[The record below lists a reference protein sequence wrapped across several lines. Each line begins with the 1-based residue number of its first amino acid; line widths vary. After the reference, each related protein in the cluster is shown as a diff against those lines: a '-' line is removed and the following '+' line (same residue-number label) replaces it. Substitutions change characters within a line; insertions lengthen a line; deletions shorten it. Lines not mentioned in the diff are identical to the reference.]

1 MNTKTLFKGGF
12 VFDGK
17 GKLLEDTA
25 VLIENDRIADMAQ
38 KETFAGFS
46 GEIVDTRGA
55 TLMPG
60 LTDCHVHLCHEGSAD
75 PSNVLARLQPGGIT
89 LKVLENAQ
97 LSLRHGITSLRD
109 CGGTQFLEFPV
120 RDAVNEGRFQ
130 GPTIHLSGHMIC
142 MTGGHGSR
150 WGRIADGCEEVLK
163 AVREQIHAGCDIV
176 KIMATGGVMTPGV
189 NPKDAHYTAEEMAC
203 AIREAHRLNKRTAT
217 HAQGTEGILNAVRG
231 GITSIEHGVY
241 LDDRCIDE
249 MVEAGTYLVPTISAL
264 HNILANRDRGI
275 PAYMV
280 EKAEQVELAQRNSLL
295 SFYRAGGL
303 IAMGTDAG
311 TPFNLHG
318 ANGWEL
324 KLLVDYGIAEK
335 DALRAGCYAGADL
348 MGLPEQGHISKGA
361 VADLLLVKGNPLE
374 DITMAGDFH
383 NHLAVYKKGQLVR

>member
-1 MNTKTLFKGGF
+1 MNTKILFTGGL

-17 GKLLEDTA
+17 GKLLENIA
-25 VLIENDRIADMAQ
+25 VLIENNRIAEVAP

-46 GEIVDTRGA
+46 EKIVDTEGG

-60 LTDCHVHLCHEGSAD
+60 LTDCHVHLCYEGSVD
-75 PSNVLARLQPGGIT
+75 PSIALARLSPGEIT
-89 LKVLENAQ
+89 LTALENAQ
-97 LSLRHGITSLRD
+97 LSLRRGITSLRD
-109 CGGTQFLEFPV
+109 CGGTRFLEFPV
-120 RDAVNEGRFQ
+120 RDTVNRGRFQ

-150 WGRIADGCEEVLK
+150 WGRIADGCDEVVK
-163 AVREQIHAGCDIV
+163 AVREQIHAGCDFV

-203 AIREAHRLNKRTAT
+203 AILEAHRLNKRTAT

-231 GITSIEHGVY
+231 GITSIEHGVF

-249 MVEAGTYLVPTISAL
+249 MLEAGTYLVPTVSAL
-264 HNILANRDRGI
+264 HNILVNADRGI
-275 PAYMV
+275 PDYMV
-280 EKAEQVELAQRNSLL
+280 EKAQQVELAQRESLL

-303 IAMGTDAG
+303 IGMGTDAG

-318 ANGWEL
+318 ANAWEL
-324 KLLVDYGIAEK
+324 KLMVDYGIAEK
-335 DALRAGCYAGADL
+335 DALRAGCFAGADL

-361 VADLLLVKGNPLE
+361 VADLLFVKGNPLQ
-374 DITMAGDFH
+374 DITMAADFR
-383 NHLAVYKKGQLVR
+383 NHLAVYKKGRLVR